1 MLKRKQGSL
10 SVDFMFGVSFLSIA
24 FIFVILTGLSLT
36 YAEVAQYVTYSSAR
50 NYFPSNV
57 TKQKAEE
64 ATKDKYKDLQSHF
77 FTKTNWFSIGISGQP
92 QSHDIF
98 INNDPKRINLPNTP
112 KRINKGV
119 YTEYTSKVFG
129 MKVPFLKKGQSRP
142 MFFPTATV
150 LGKETDQADC
160 KRFFTAPNFN
170 PNFFKNGC

>member
-24 FIFVILTGLSLT
+24 FIFVILIGLSLT

-50 NYFPSNV
+50 NYFPSSKNEGE
-57 TKQKAEE
+57 AEE
-64 ATKDKYKDLQSHF
+64 VTKDKYKDLQSHF

-92 QSHDIF
+92 QSDKIF
-98 INNDPKRINLPNTP
+98 LDDTRIKLDGTP

-119 YTEYTSKVFG
+119 YTEYRSKVFG
-129 MKVPFLKKGQSRP
+129 MKVPFLKKGQSSP

-150 LGKETDQADC
+150 LGKETNQTDC
-160 KRFFTAPNFN
+160 KNFFANFN
-170 PNFFKNGC
+170 SNFPQNGC

>member
-24 FIFVILTGLSLT
+24 FIFVILIGLSLT

-50 NYFPSNV
+50 NYFPIHEGER
-57 TKQKAEE
+57 KATEI
-64 ATKDKYKDLQSHF
+64 TQRKYKELEDQF
-77 FTKTNWFSIGISGQP
+77 FTDTNWFSIGISGRTQA
-92 QSHDIF
+92 HDIF

-129 MKVPFLKKGQSRP
+129 MKVPFLKSQSRP

-150 LGKETDQADC
+150 LGKGVNQTDC
-160 KRFFTAPNFN
+160 KNFFANFN
-170 PNFFKNGC
+170 SNFPQNGCYK